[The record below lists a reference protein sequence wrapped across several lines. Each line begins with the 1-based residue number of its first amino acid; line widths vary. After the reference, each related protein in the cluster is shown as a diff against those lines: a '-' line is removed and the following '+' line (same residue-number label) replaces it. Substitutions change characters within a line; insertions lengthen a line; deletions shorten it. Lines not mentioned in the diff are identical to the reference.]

1 MAPVVVAAPA
11 SGGVVAGTISQPTL
25 GILDTDGRG
34 VDLVVEAVGGVLEGR
49 GHRQDRASVLQ
60 RVDTTG
66 REGAAVAHPLDGEA
80 DRQARVSRA
89 HEVGVQRVRHAV
101 RQLVVDGA
109 AGRDEGLGED
119 LRRLDDATTRRAMT
133 GASLLAEAL
142 TRAAFGSDTLSGAL
156 GVTLDEAPP
165 HVPLRSR
172 GERIAVHD
180 DEVEQSD
187 GEVSGA

>member
-1 MAPVVVAAPA
+1 MADEDLHGDAQDVVVQLLRVL
-11 SGGVVAGTISQPTL
+11 S
-25 GILDTDGRG
+25 D
-34 VDLVVEAVGGVLEGR
+34 VDL
-49 GHRQDRASVLQ
+49 
-60 RVDTTG
+60 
-66 REGAAVAHPLDGEA
+66 
-80 DRQARVSRA
+80 
-89 HEVGVQRVRHAV
+89 
-101 RQLVVDGA
+101 
-109 AGRDEGLGED
+109 EGLGED
-119 LRRLDDATTRRAMT
+119 LRHLDDATTRRALT
-133 GASLLAEAL
+133 GASMLAEAI